1 MQSTRAGMLR
11 PLAAVLLAALAMAFA
26 ACGSDSGGASASADG
41 PEPADTPVE
50 VPTDS
55 SAPDD
60 SGDGVMP
67 LGKRAVTDYVD
78 YTGAEPKKSKLG
90 VTIVKVRKGKI
101 SDFKDFDLDAKQK
114 KTVPYYIDAKYENLG
129 KVALTR
135 HIIEPTI
142 EDRDGQE
149 YAPIQLIVLSG
160 SFKPCP
166 DVSDAKLKPGE
177 SFTGCA
183 PVLLPKGK
191 QFDRV
196 RFEGDVTK
204 DPLFWRPQ

>member
-1 MQSTRAGMLR
+1 MQSSRTGILR
-11 PLAAVLLAALAMAFA
+11 PLAALAALALAMAFA
-26 ACGSDSGGASASADG
+26 ACGSDSGGNASASA

-50 VPTDS
+50 VPSDS
-55 SAPDD
+55 SAPDSD
-60 SGDGVMP
+60 GGDVMS
-67 LGKRAVTDYVD
+67 LGQRAVTDYID
-78 YTGAEPKKSKLG
+78 YTGAKPKKSKLG

-135 HIIEPTI
+135 HLIEPSI
-142 EDRDGQE
+142 EDRNGDE
-149 YAPIQLIVLSG
+149 FLPIQLIVLSG
-160 SFKPCP
+160 TFKPCP
-166 DVSDAKLKPGE
+166 EYSDAKLKPGE
-177 SFTGCA
+177 SFTGCS
-183 PVLLPKGK
+183 PVLLPKSK

>member
-1 MQSTRAGMLR
+1 MQPTRAGTLR
-11 PLAAVLLAALAMAFA
+11 PLAALLLAALAMAFA
-26 ACGSDSGGASASADG
+26 ACGSDSGGSASASD

-50 VPTDS
+50 VPSDS
-55 SAPDD
+55 SAPDSD
-60 SGDGVMP
+60 DGGVMP
-67 LGKRAVTDYVD
+67 LGKRAVTDYID

-101 SDFKDFDLDAKQK
+101 SDLKDFDLDAKQK

-142 EDRDGQE
+142 EDRDGE
-149 YAPIQLIVLSG
+149 EFRPIQLIVLSG
-160 SFKPCP
+160 TFKPCP
-166 DVSDAKLKPGE
+166 DVSDAKLKPGQ

-196 RFEGDVTK
+196 KFEGDVTK

>member
-1 MQSTRAGMLR
+1 MQTIRAGT
-11 PLAAVLLAALAMAFA
+11 LALLVVATMSFA
-26 ACGSDSGGASASADG
+26 ACGSDSGNASASN

-50 VPTDS
+50 VPSDS
-55 SAPDD
+55 SAPDSSD
-60 SGDGVMP
+60 DGVMP
-67 LGKRAVTDYVD
+67 LGERAVTDYID

-90 VTIVKVRKGKI
+90 VTVVKVRKGKI
-101 SDFKDFDLDAKQK
+101 SDLKDFDLDAKQK

-129 KVALTR
+129 KAALTR

-160 SFKPCP
+160 TFTPCP